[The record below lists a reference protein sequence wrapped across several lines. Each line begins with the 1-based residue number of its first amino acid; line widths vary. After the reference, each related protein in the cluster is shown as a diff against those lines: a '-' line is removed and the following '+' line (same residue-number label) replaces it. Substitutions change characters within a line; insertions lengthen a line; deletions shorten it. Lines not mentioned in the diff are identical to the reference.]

1 MNLSK
6 NIFLSP
12 AWGVMCI
19 TGGGAQRNRRISA
32 PKTQSPAGTRLSNSY
47 SLQIISPLQG
57 FGLGKLR
64 PAVALRST
72 AGYAHHTPAGLKN
85 SEYFVGFFAW
95 GA

>member
-6 NIFLSP
+6 NIFRSP

-19 TGGGAQRNRRISA
+19 TGGPARQKHKVPQGRDYQTRIRFKSSRPCRA
-32 PKTQSPAGTRLSNSY
+32 LVWGSCD
-47 SLQIISPLQG
+47 
-57 FGLGKLR
+57 

-95 GA
+95 SA